1 RGKFTS
7 SANKPLPRT
16 SGASSKRGSGCPNTR
31 PLPGGSGGT
40 ALVPSI
46 EGGSVELMATPRSCD
61 RAILA
66 LFPTLKCANTTWER
80 ALVPFGFRTFEFVL
94 TKREALGLDQTSSS
108 GAGQKRSAH
117 MVPRG
122 TKKLRPAV
130 AEGALKLNVDHRC
143 WYSIRTEFLM
153 PEIAQ

>member
-1 RGKFTS
+1 
-7 SANKPLPRT
+7 
-16 SGASSKRGSGCPNTR
+16 
-31 PLPGGSGGT
+31 
-40 ALVPSI
+40 
-46 EGGSVELMATPRSCD
+46 MATPRSCD

-122 TKKLRPAV
+122 TKRLRPAV

-153 PEIAQ
+153 PEIAQLGICWLRTRRARYARNRFGMTQELEGERLRVW